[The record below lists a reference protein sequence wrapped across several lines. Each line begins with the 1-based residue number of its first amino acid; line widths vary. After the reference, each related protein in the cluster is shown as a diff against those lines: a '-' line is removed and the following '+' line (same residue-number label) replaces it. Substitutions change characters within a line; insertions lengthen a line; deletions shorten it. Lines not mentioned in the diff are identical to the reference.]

1 MDIGKEEVM
10 NIAKRFGL
18 KIDDQKQRLG
28 PQLFFLHNGEFFHW
42 THGLQRRMAPAIIHW
57 INRIANPF

>member
-28 PQLFFLHNGEFFHW
+28 PQLIFLHNLVDQLVNFINTLAFFQL
-42 THGLQRRMAPAIIHW
+42 THKKILL
-57 INRIANPF
+57 

>member
-10 NIAKRFGL
+10 NIAKRYGL

-28 PQLFFLHNGEFFHW
+28 PQLIFLHNGEFFHW
-42 THGLQRRMAPAIIHW
+42 THGL
-57 INRIANPF
+57 